1 MKMRTR
7 NWPPPGYPLVQGEH
21 TLTDTW
27 SIHLSESFARR
38 IEDES
43 LVLWRPGLTLWMTAW
58 GNDDAES
65 QAERLKW
72 AKNCASADR
81 TDERVTQAGGVT
93 RFAYRLVDRDEE
105 GEVASLNVVLLGD
118 DEELQVAAYFDTE
131 ADEAM
136 AVELIDSIDLRS
148 GR

>member
-1 MKMRTR
+1 MRTR

-27 SIHLSESFARR
+27 SIYLPESFARR
-38 IEDES
+38 IEEGS

-72 AKNCASADR
+72 VKDRASPDR
-81 TDERVTQAGGVT
+81 TDEYVTHAGGVT
-93 RFAYRLVDRDEE
+93 RFAYRLVDRNEE
-105 GEVASLNVVLLGD
+105 GEVASLNAVLFGD
-118 DEELQVAAYFDTE
+118 DEQLQVAAYFDTE

-136 AVELIDSIDLRS
+136 AVELIDSSDLRS